1 MIVTRTFFKDSFYN
15 AYSYFFTYNI
25 NNLTYIKKYAIIYI
39 ERDDTMRTI
48 NITNARQNLFQLA
61 SNVNIG
67 FNPITIVNNKEKE
80 LKKIANSFQRNCIY
94 RYCVFIRIYIIVIWF
109 YIICY
114 NF

>member
-1 MIVTRTFFKDSFYN
+1 MVSDYLNYRTRMIVTRTFFKDSFYN

-67 FNPITIVNNKEKE
+67 FNPITIVNNKG
-80 LKKIANSFQRNCIY
+80 KKCGS
-94 RYCVFIRIYIIVIWF
+94 
-109 YIICY
+109 